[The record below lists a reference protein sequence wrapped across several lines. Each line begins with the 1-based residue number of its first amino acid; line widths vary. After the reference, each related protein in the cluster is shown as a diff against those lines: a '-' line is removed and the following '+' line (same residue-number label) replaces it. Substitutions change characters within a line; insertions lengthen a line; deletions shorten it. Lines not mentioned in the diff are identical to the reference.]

1 MENLLEYTEKELEL
15 RQMYNEEIPFWADY
29 CNDAKKINFDGNVI
43 PKAYY
48 NLIVSIRDCG
58 LHNIGMKPHRFFK
71 ISDVKKYFGL
81 KGNSKTFADQLKHL
95 KQLLEC

>member
-1 MENLLEYTEKELEL
+1 MENLEIELQKIINL
-15 RQMYNEEIPFWADY
+15 EIPFWDEY
-29 CNDAKKINFDGNVI
+29 CDKSKTIYFNGNKI

-58 LHNIGMKPHRFFK
+58 LHNIGLKPHRFFK

-81 KGNSKTFADQLKHL
+81 KGNSKTFADQLRHL
-95 KQLLEC
+95 KQLLEY